1 MYLKFMFSDTSAS
14 SKDDSITCAQETSTA
29 ATCTSNTHTSVL
41 ESNDTPGTS
50 SEDWSSSY
58 KVPWHK
64 FPKKLMEKC
73 SKEERPDPCER
84 REMIRIIMDDIT
96 ALHVAPKRKELRKV
110 AHQILGKFRKS
121 FADVINDEL
130 IGDGSATLL
139 QQLESRKENLQRMT
153 MPRKRPKSSTADR
166 DQPPRKNS
174 KMELDSFG
182 CIKTQWNPEL
192 PVGESQDTQEE
203 KKKFLQ
209 NEYDK
214 LYWSVD
220 NVSKLMTATY
230 SSQRHGI
237 NDKKNIEDLLKEWP
251 FLAEEKWLFEHFHR
265 LTEIDLTER
274 LNDAFEKKGS
284 RLLMYLKTKNAP
296 PTLVEA
302 IHKIKIAVKQ
312 CANQQA
318 VTKGL
323 PGMLAAYF
331 KEDLSVLIRCYDVS
345 TCTYCMW

>member
-1 MYLKFMFSDTSAS
+1 MRLSHYG
-14 SKDDSITCAQETSTA
+14 SITEMVPST
-29 ATCTSNTHTSVL
+29 V
-41 ESNDTPGTS
+41 
-50 SEDWSSSY
+50 SSSAHTKHSSSCCDFVQ
-58 KVPWHK
+58 KVMPYYAN
-64 FPKKLMEKC
+64 LE
-73 SKEERPDPCER
+73 
-84 REMIRIIMDDIT
+84 IT
-96 ALHVAPKRKELRKV
+96 ALASLFHRELFLNINMLRKV

-296 PTLVEA
+296 LTLRLLDFSVCNL
-302 IHKIKIAVKQ
+302 KTCYSKDNVQQ
-312 CANQQA
+312 C
-318 VTKGL
+318 
-323 PGMLAAYF
+323 
-331 KEDLSVLIRCYDVS
+331 
-345 TCTYCMW
+345 